1 VSQAAESGA
10 GVSPQSHGGRPTFE
24 PGFPLARLRAAP
36 LPLGPTVLKKFLQ
49 LLLVSLGCLH
59 LAGGPY
65 SLVQVYA
72 WAGMLVSYS
81 QDDGLL
87 QAAKD
92 TFSGEKPCELCHKI
106 AAAKQSEPDG
116 DKEPLTPLGSGKLL
130 QEMIATEV
138 VDARPPRATD
148 FVADGFACVLPP
160 LECGSSA
167 PPIPPPRALV

>member
-1 VSQAAESGA
+1 LR
-10 GVSPQSHGGRPTFE
+10 GR
-24 PGFPLARLRAAP
+24 GRLP
-36 LPLGPTVLKKFLQ
+36 YPSSVLKKFLQ

-81 QDDGLL
+81 QDEGLL

-106 AAAKQSEPDG
+106 AAAKESDPTG
-116 DKEPLTPLGSGKLL
+116 DKEPLAPLGSGKLL
-130 QEMIATEV
+130 QEMIASEV
-138 VDARPPRATD
+138 VAARPPRATD
-148 FVADGFACVLPP
+148 FVAEGFAGVIPP
-160 LECGSSA
+160 LERGSAA
-167 PPIPPPRALV
+167 PPTPPPRALV